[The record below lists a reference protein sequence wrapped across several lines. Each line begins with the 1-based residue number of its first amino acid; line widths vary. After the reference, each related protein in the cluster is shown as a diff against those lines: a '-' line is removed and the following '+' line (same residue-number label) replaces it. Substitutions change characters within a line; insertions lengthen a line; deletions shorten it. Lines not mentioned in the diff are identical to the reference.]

1 MPDFASRK
9 EVLNQFKAVNET
21 KGCVL
26 AERLMIAN
34 TLVKRLRGLLGR
46 SSLSPEEGLLLA
58 PCNAVHSCFMRFPFD
73 AVFLDSDGCV
83 VKVIHEMLPFRF
95 SPVVR
100 RAVAV
105 LELSAGTVRMTGTQ
119 VGDRIRFDLKG
130 GAGYFDVL

>member
-26 AERLMIAN
+26 AESV
-34 TLVKRLRGLLGR
+34 TLADTVFKRLLGLLGR
-46 SSLSPEEGLLLA
+46 SGLSSGEGLLLA
-58 PCNAVHSCFMRFPFD
+58 PCNAVHSCFMRFSFD
-73 AVFLDSDGCV
+73 AIFLDGDGRIL
-83 VKVIHEMLPFRF
+83 KVIHEMPPFRF

-119 VGDRIRFDLKG
+119 MGDRIRFDLI
-130 GAGYFDVL
+130 